1 MKNDNLYW
9 LWLQAVLGYGSEYI
23 HVVLREYGNA
33 ENFYRAPNPEKMRKC
48 RLRPI
53 HKKRIN
59 DYLPEDFEGIIKECQ
74 NTGIKIYNIND
85 EQYPERLYNIGNPPA
100 VIFVSGELPC
110 IDNEPAI
117 TIVGP
122 RAKKLSLYGRRAA
135 YSIARRLARAG
146 CLVVSGGATGA
157 DSYAHYG
164 AMSSGGKTVA
174 VLGCGINNDY
184 LKSNAALRKQISE
197 NGCLIS
203 EYPPQTAALRG
214 NFPVRNRILSALS
227 VCTLVVEGGIGS
239 GAIITANH
247 AIEQGKDVFAIPG
260 EPSNECY
267 KGTNQLIDDGVRP
280 LLSVKRILEQYYPMF
295 PDKIDIKKAYAKEEK
310 PKCPKFKYT
319 YENEAVTAT
328 EPPPEGKRCV
338 KRQPEEGTLSENAA
352 KIYELLGTEPEFTDG
367 LIVKAGLSPG
377 DVIAAVTELE
387 LYGYVSSVGGGRIQ
401 II

>member
-9 LWLQAVLGYGSEYI
+9 LWLQAVLGYSSEFI
-23 HVVLREYGNA
+23 HTVLREYGTA
-33 ENFYRAPNPEKMRKC
+33 EKFYRAPDPEKMKRC
-48 RLRPI
+48 GLRSI
-53 HKKRIN
+53 HKKRMN
-59 DYLPEDFEGIIKECQ
+59 DYRPEDFADVIKECE

-85 EQYPERLYNIGNPPA
+85 DRYPERLYNIGNPPT
-100 VIFVSGELPC
+100 VIFVSGELPR
-110 IDNEPAI
+110 IDDEPAI

-164 AMSSGGKTVA
+164 AMSAGGKTVA
-174 VLGCGINNDY
+174 VLGCGINNNY
-184 LKSNAALRKQISE
+184 LKVNAALRKEISQ

-203 EYPPQTAALRG
+203 EYPPQMSASRG
-214 NFPVRNRILSALS
+214 SFPVRNRILSALS
-227 VCTLVVEGGIGS
+227 VCTLVVEGGTGS

-247 AIEQGKDVFAIPG
+247 AIEQGRDVFAIPG

-280 LLSVKRILEQYYPMF
+280 LLSVKNVLDQYYPLF
-295 PDKIDIKKAYAKEEK
+295 PDKIDIDKAYAKEDR
-310 PKCPKFKYT
+310 PHYPKFKYS
-319 YENEAVTAT
+319 YESDLSEVIQPQTA
-328 EPPPEGKRCV
+328 GKHV
-338 KRQPEEGTLSENAA
+338 KRQPDGEMFSENAA
-352 KIYELLGTEPEFTDG
+352 KIYELLGTEPEYVDS
-367 LIVKAGLSPG
+367 LIVKTGLSPG
-377 DVIAAVTELE
+377 DVISAVTELE

-401 II
+401 TV